1 MAKIYL
7 EDVTKIFDGKVTAVD
22 DLTLEVPD
30 KGLVSL
36 LGPSGCGKTTTMRII
51 SGLETPTSGD
61 VYFDDQNFT
70 EVPAKHRDVAMVFQ
84 FPVLYPRMS
93 IYDNIAFPLVA
104 RKLPQQEIKKRV
116 EEVSELFRLSPHL
129 RKSATDLDAGDKQ
142 RAVLARAFIRRPKL
156 YLLDEPL
163 TNVDPTSRL
172 EIRSELKRM
181 QSDLGQTMIYVTHD
195 QSEAL
200 TLADKIAVMD
210 KGKLLQYDSPENI
223 YRYPANTFVAWFI
236 GNPGMNFLN
245 CEVTEKAGTP
255 YLKTDGFE
263 RSAGDLLAKLGRD
276 RLPQSLV
283 LGIRPEHIEISTEKR
298 SDHFAAM
305 CDFVEPMGNR
315 QILHLKIGQQS
326 MKAKTF
332 GTVRVSKGK
341 RVWAQFPDQEI
352 RVFDADS
359 YELLI

>member
-1 MAKIYL
+1 MAKVYL
-7 EDVTKIFDGKVTAVD
+7 DHVTKVFDGTVVAVD

-51 SGLETPTSGD
+51 SGLESPTSGV
-61 VYFDDQNFT
+61 VYFDDQDFT

-93 IYDNIAFPLVA
+93 IHDNIAFPLVA
-104 RKLPQQEIKKRV
+104 RKLSHHEIERRI
-116 EEVSELFRLSPHL
+116 EQVSELFGLSAFL
-129 RKSATDLDAGDKQ
+129 KKSAAELDAGDKQ

-163 TNVDPTSRL
+163 TNVDPKARL
-172 EIRSELKRM
+172 ELRAELKRM

-200 TLADKIAVMD
+200 TLADRIAVMD

-245 CEVTEKAGTP
+245 CKVVEKGGTVF
-255 YLKTDGFE
+255 LQTDGFE
-263 RSAGDLLAKLGRD
+263 YGADDLVRKLGMD
-276 RLPQSLV
+276 RVSKEV
-283 LGIRPEHIEISTEKR
+283 ILGIRPEHIEIRLDKR
-298 SDHFAAM
+298 DEYFATM

-326 MKAKTF
+326 IKAKTT
-332 GTVRVSKGK
+332 GMIRASKGK
-341 RVWAQFPDQEI
+341 KVWIRFPTEEI
-352 RVFDADS
+352 RIFDSDS
-359 YELLI
+359 YELAV